1 MLEFVYA
8 DAMDKKIFLFLE
20 NNVRLLK
27 KRARNRSLTN
37 DFVEMTTF

>member
-8 DAMDKKIFLFLE
+8 DAMDKKIFLFLG

-27 KRARNRSLTN
+27 K
-37 DFVEMTTF
+37 EGKKK